1 MYTNDSMN
9 CELEPFG
16 RCEGRLHHH
25 HIIPKSQLP
34 KSNGARQY
42 VEETHPEVL
51 MAWVCAKHHDKLNI
65 AHTKQGKAFLIYG
78 KCVRI
83 DTGYVRD
90 VLADLQGK
98 FEGPRPELGLEAI
111 LHSVRIK

>member
-1 MYTNDSMN
+1 
-9 CELEPFG
+9 
-16 RCEGRLHHH
+16 
-25 HIIPKSQLP
+25 
-34 KSNGARQY
+34 
-42 VEETHPEVL
+42 

-83 DTGYVRD
+83 DTEYVRS

-98 FEGPRPELGLEAI
+98 FKGPRPELSFEAI
-111 LHSVRIK
+111 IHRVGMR